1 MAWIVLILAGLLET
15 AWATGLK
22 LITEKSSPVLIGL
35 TGLTM
40 LGSFLGLYWAMAR
53 LPLGI
58 AYPVWTSI
66 GAVGS
71 VIVGVAYFGTHLSII
86 NVFGIAF
93 IVAGMFMLSAASH

>member
-1 MAWIVLILAGLLET
+1 MAWVILIFAGLLET

-22 LITEKSSPVLIGL
+22 LITIKSNPLLISL

-58 AYPVWTSI
+58 AYPIWTSI
-66 GAVGS
+66 GAVGT
-71 VIVGVAYFGTHLSII
+71 VIVGAAYFGTHLSAFNILGII
-86 NVFGIAF
+86 L
-93 IVAGMFMLSAASH
+93 IVAGMFLLGSASH

>member
-1 MAWIVLILAGLLET
+1 MAWIVLILAGLMET

-22 LITEKSSPVLIGL
+22 LITEKSSPLLIGL

-53 LPLGI
+53 LPLGV

-66 GAVGS
+66 GAVGT
-71 VIVGVAYFGTHLSII
+71 VIVGAIYFGTNLSLVNI
-86 NVFGIAF
+86 FGIGF
-93 IVAGMFMLSAASH
+93 IVLGMFMLGNASH